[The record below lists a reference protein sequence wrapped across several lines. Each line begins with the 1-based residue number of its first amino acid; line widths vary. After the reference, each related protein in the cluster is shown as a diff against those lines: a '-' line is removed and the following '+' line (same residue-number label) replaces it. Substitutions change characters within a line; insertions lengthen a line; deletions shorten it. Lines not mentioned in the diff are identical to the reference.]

1 MYLPWLVDMSNEI
14 GAEQL
19 EKTAEISRRQD
30 WFPAKWRLRNERRNS
45 ILMTRHYPDLGG
57 VSDWLKRISRAA
69 RQIRSIPQ
77 IRVVTRHEYR
87 IFPIV
92 PERRHFAGKPVIA
105 SRVSAVF
112 SRYEPNPLNCE
123 LRTFM
128 RYMVLS
134 LWLIGYCKAAKEKDN
149 KINENCETAI
159 KTNDI
164 RKLQNLKFKK
174 GKSVC
179 WNL

>member
-1 MYLPWLVDMSNEI
+1 M
-14 GAEQL
+14 
-19 EKTAEISRRQD
+19 
-30 WFPAKWRLRNERRNS
+30 
-45 ILMTRHYPDLGG
+45 
-57 VSDWLKRISRAA
+57 
-69 RQIRSIPQ
+69 
-77 IRVVTRHEYR
+77 
-87 IFPIV
+87 
-92 PERRHFAGKPVIA
+92 IA

-112 SRYEPNPLNCE
+112 SGYEPNSLNCE

>member
-45 ILMTRHYPDLGG
+45 ILMTRHYTDLGG
-57 VSDWLKRISRAA
+57 VSDWLKRISCAA
-69 RQIRSIPQ
+69 RQIRSTSQ

-112 SRYEPNPLNCE
+112 SGYEPNSLNCE
-123 LRTFM
+123 LMAFI

-134 LWLIGYCKAAKEKDN
+134 LWLIGNCKAAKEKGN
-149 KINENCETAI
+149 KINEKLRNCNKNRWYQKTA
-159 KTNDI
+159 
-164 RKLQNLKFKK
+164 KFEP
-174 GKSVC
+174 VC
-179 WNL
+179 